1 MSSLLVQTV
10 AFFTATFVLRQK
22 QTIVTMKGHGTGC
35 KRRKRVNWNFKRVRL
50 EAMDAKVDKEEKDA
64 GKEADDTM
72 TTTQLVT
79 ILSRER
85 R

>member
-1 MSSLLVQTV
+1 
-10 AFFTATFVLRQK
+10 
-22 QTIVTMKGHGTGC
+22 
-35 KRRKRVNWNFKRVRL
+35 
-50 EAMDAKVDKEEKDA
+50 MDAKVDKEEKDA